1 MSFLNSYLPYVLRQ
15 TDQTLSA
22 PFYEVLNE
30 RGVARSEW
38 RVISVLYELGELN
51 VLDLAEAALS
61 PQPTVTHAIGRLE
74 KRGLILRT
82 PGVADK
88 RQRIISIT
96 PDGAEL
102 AKTLIAEA
110 TVLTN
115 EALANVENLESLVD
129 QLQALT
135 AAARIRL
142 ENRAIDAAS

>member
-102 AKTLIAEA
+102 AETLIAEA